1 MSQSLTS
8 NRTQSKLIGI
18 LASTA
23 VAILSAP
30 LHYRALQHNL
40 IKVILSFNS
49 SEEEVT
55 LSDQAKRDLN
65 WWIQNLNL
73 YNRLFFITP
82 SDQIII
88 RSDASSKG
96 WGTSCHGQCKRRL
109 WPREERKFNIN
120 VLELKSAIMT
130 FTESRKVRI

>member
-30 LHYRALQHNL
+30 LHYRALQRNL

-49 SEEEVT
+49 SEEKVT

-65 WWIQNLNL
+65 
-73 YNRLFFITP
+73 
-82 SDQIII
+82 
-88 RSDASSKG
+88 
-96 WGTSCHGQCKRRL
+96 
-109 WPREERKFNIN
+109 
-120 VLELKSAIMT
+120 
-130 FTESRKVRI
+130 